1 MNEIDNEKKLI
12 EKIIEGKMN
21 YWCAI
26 IPMS

>member
-1 MNEIDNEKKLI
+1 MNEIDDEKKLI